1 MFAARVAEGV
11 LRLAR
16 PGTRWLVTDHDGG
29 YRTADAA
36 YNVSV
41 PEGFDRTDLAAY
53 VRERRERAG
62 FPDAGPALLTG
73 VSLAHARGARSGPVE
88 AVATVGLSNPA
99 ALPMAPD
106 GAPSDTTDGGRV
118 GTVNLLVGTT
128 RALPDGGLAT
138 LLATAV
144 EAKTATLTATTCF
157 SGTTSDGVVVG
168 TDPDGDTAA
177 FAGSATPVGAATR
190 ACVREAVRASLASR
204 YADCSVP
211 TSVADADHGVV
222 TDREA
227 TVFEVGATTAT
238 DRET

>member
-1 MFAARVAEGV
+1 MFEARVAEEV

-41 PEGFDRTDLAAY
+41 PEGFDRTDLSAY

-62 FPDAGPALLTG
+62 YPDAGPGLLTG
-73 VSLAHARGARSGPVE
+73 VSLTHARAARSGPVE

-106 GAPSDTTDGGRV
+106 GDPSDSTDGGRV

-128 RALPDGGLAT
+128 RRLSDGGLAT

-144 EAKTATLTATTCF
+144 EAKTATLTATTGF

-168 TDPDGDTAA
+168 TDPDGDTST

-204 YADCSVP
+204 YADRAVP
-211 TSVADADHGVV
+211 ASVAEADHGVV

-227 TVFEVGATTAT
+227 TVFEV
-238 DRET
+238 R